1 MMDLVNG
8 YTLMNY
14 AKRNQLVLPAFNT
27 TNYEMTLAI
36 VKAFDAMKLG
46 GYIQISS
53 HNLKLSNPEIVANMT
68 REVMEREDV
77 STPMGLHLDH
87 GKSFED
93 VKLCIDA
100 GFTSIMVDASELPF
114 EENIKEVKRATDYAH
129 YFGVP
134 VEAEL
139 GGFEARKT
147 ITCQILMPKPIRKMS
162 LVSLKKLDAIR
173 SPSQLAMSMDLIC
186 RRTLIFHYCK
196 RLRQFRLSHWY
207 CTGDP
212 VFHLIKCA
220 VQRSII

>member
-139 GGFEARKT
+139 GGIRGKEDDHVSDINAKT
-147 ITCQILMPKPIRKMS
+147 HPED
-162 LVSLKKLDAIR
+162 V
-173 SPSQLAMSMDLIC
+173 
-186 RRTLIFHYCK
+186 
-196 RLRQFRLSHWY
+196 LSF
-207 CTGDP
+207 
-212 VFHLIKCA
+212 V
-220 VQRSII
+220 